1 MVYSKF
7 IIDSNLVVASYVGEL
22 IDSNGKIMWGVVFR
36 VLISMLSNRV
46 RVRIGKFAESSFLV
60 LEAENRNSLI
70 GVG

>member
-1 MVYSKF
+1 M
-7 IIDSNLVVASYVGEL
+7 ASYVGKL

-36 VLISMLSNRV
+36 VLISMLSNIV
-46 RVRIGKFAESSFLV
+46 RRGKFAESSFLD